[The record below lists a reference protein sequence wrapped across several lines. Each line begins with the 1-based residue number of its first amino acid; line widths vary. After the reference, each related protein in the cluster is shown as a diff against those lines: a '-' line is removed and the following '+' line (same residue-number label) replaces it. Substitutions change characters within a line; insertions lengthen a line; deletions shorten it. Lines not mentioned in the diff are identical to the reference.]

1 MTVKIEI
8 KDGRSENL
16 LLPKEKLISLVRESY
31 DSIRDNNEI
40 DFSTESISNALIKLI
55 LEKLE
60 KHSSLYKYIVSLTT
74 LNFEELTE
82 EGINFS
88 LKNDIGASWQSKKDG
103 MFNYK
108 LEDKDNNRCY
118 LITIL
123 WLHKN

>member
-16 LLPKEKLISLVRESY
+16 LLPKEKLISLVQESY
-31 DSIRDNNEI
+31 DRIRDNNEI

-60 KHSSLYKYIVSLTT
+60 KHSSLYKYIASLTT